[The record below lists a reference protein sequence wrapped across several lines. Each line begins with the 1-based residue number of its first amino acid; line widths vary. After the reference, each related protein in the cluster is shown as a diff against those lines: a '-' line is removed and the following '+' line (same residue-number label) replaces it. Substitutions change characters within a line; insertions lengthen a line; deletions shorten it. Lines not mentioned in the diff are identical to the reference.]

1 MSTAAASVSAASVP
15 SIGRGFRL
23 QFEPVQD
30 AHVLLYPEGMVT
42 LNRSAGEILARC
54 DGSAT
59 VADIVADLE
68 RSFDAQ
74 GLDDEVRAFLEIAL
88 AQRWVALA

>member
-1 MSTAAASVSAASVP
+1 M
-15 SIGRGFRL
+15 
-23 QFEPVQD
+23 
-30 AHVLLYPEGMVT
+30 LYPEGMVT

-54 DGSAT
+54 DGTAA
-59 VADIVADLE
+59 VNEIVAALE
-68 RSFDAQ
+68 HAFDAR